1 MSIMLANNSEE
12 KGHDLYDLSTSHFS
26 YYYLISL
33 TELLFLTVSYH
44 SFNVKSYFLLLY
56 TDLKLK

>member
-1 MSIMLANNSEE
+1 MSIMFANNSEE

-44 SFNVKSYFLLLY
+44 SFNVVIFSSIIYRSE
-56 TDLKLK
+56 T